1 MTRLSLLSHLRSSA
15 NIRRN
20 RRAFSVSVSRRV
32 IVLLR
37 GQQLSGPVGCRR
49 VLDIRFHLGSAQ
61 DGCSRRSQCLHRWD
75 ITRPRCTPRGR
86 RRGAIRH
93 YSLSRIHSGQPDCHR
108 CRMSSCLSGPSYS
121 ATVLYDSPIL
131 RGCHNRPKRP
141 AFRWSLRMS
150 RAGKL
155 RPDIIR
161 NKFWDPLCNIFH
173 CCCCCLF
180 PVLWRCLLDP

>member
-37 GQQLSGPVGCRR
+37 GQQLSDPVGCRR

-93 YSLSRIHSGQPDCHR
+93 YHLSQIHSGQPDCHR

-131 RGCHNRPKRP
+131 RGCHNRPKGS
-141 AFRWSLRMS
+141 AFWWPLPMS
-150 RAGKL
+150 HAGKL
-155 RPDIIR
+155 CPDIIR
-161 NKFWDPLCNIFH
+161 NELLLSACDTPHSSSSCFL
-173 CCCCCLF
+173 
-180 PVLWRCLLDP
+180 PVLRCGFLHS